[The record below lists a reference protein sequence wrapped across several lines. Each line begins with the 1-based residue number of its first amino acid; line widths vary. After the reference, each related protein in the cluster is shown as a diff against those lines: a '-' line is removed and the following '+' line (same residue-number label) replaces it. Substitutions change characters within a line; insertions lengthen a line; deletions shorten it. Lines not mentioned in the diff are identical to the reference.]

1 MSSNYNKALTPAVVF
16 VDEEKDYLVSKR
28 QNYEDLIKRE
38 I

>member
-16 VDEEKDYLVSKR
+16 VDEDNDYLVVKR
-28 QNYEDLIKRE
+28 QSLKELIERE